1 MGITE
6 VVENDAKK
14 FAIFFRKFKTTDIF
28 ICQAETLE
36 LKDNFLQ
43 VLKDVV
49 SVREV
54 MQNRGMMGFYL
65 IFLRKLNILKEMPNL
80 PKVLKK

>member
-6 VVENDAKK
+6 VVENDVKK

-54 MQNRGMMGFYL
+54 MQNRGMVRF
-65 IFLRKLNILKEMPNL
+65 FLFF
-80 PKVLKK
+80 VLKI